1 MPKSVRYRAEHTRT
15 FTGCRS
21 CRVRHAKCDEGKP
34 ECNACIRL
42 GVTCGGYTPSLS
54 WIADGDATGRLEPR
68 DPETS
73 DYRYPLFSGTLGSKS
88 AGSILADL
96 DSASKRSDTNTDFSV
111 AQGPFGV
118 FRMDESDMTSVAS
131 RSSSSGSTHHT
142 ASDTDDKGTEESIGL
157 PGDLIEFNWSPP
169 HQDIDFQS
177 FLDNM
182 DLSMGQDDVLS
193 STEAFTGSISDLLAD
208 IPTDLEAISD
218 FYLAEEEA
226 VPEKDMYTL
235 RSDTNVT
242 NQVAVGDTV
251 PSPPLSINL
260 DARSD
265 MPEQAQ
271 ALLRYYKTHIESA
284 PTCIQSSRWKSPW
297 KLLFLP
303 CAFETF
309 AELSLLGGTSHTRSA
324 ILCALL
330 SHSAF
335 QLHKSDSNSQSDY
348 WHNLGVKHRDRAQKH
363 LRNAVETEASDSEQ
377 TKYKELLMAFIAMA
391 MISIYQ
397 GNRTARIFL
406 LDAERL
412 IRVRGLAEENPELI
426 RVLHHVY
433 TYLRV
438 IAEGRYAL
446 DDGSVDSEQAEAF
459 PQVPESGS
467 FRISEDLLNIGLDPG
482 VQKNSKVGY
491 GDIHLQVQG
500 RWKETLHSRIHGIP
514 ESLMT
519 LLSQT
524 ISLANEKNRLETRA
538 RCDPKLAAD
547 LKHHIKTLE
556 ERIWTWSSS
565 SEVSMI
571 LTGDVSFCTKG
582 PNLVCHPRNQAM
594 ISAIHRA
601 LIISFYRQVHDVSA
615 MILQDVVR
623 QALEQLES
631 CINEMINSD
640 DFALSLAW
648 AAFICAREV
657 ISLDLQD
664 RARHIISITD
674 SRGVYFTSSPAME
687 VISSPWAKRQAIG
700 GIDLGGSVQA
710 SDISL

>member
-1 MPKSVRYRAEHTRT
+1 
-15 FTGCRS
+15 
-21 CRVRHAKCDEGKP
+21 
-34 ECNACIRL
+34 
-42 GVTCGGYTPSLS
+42 
-54 WIADGDATGRLEPR
+54 GDATGRLEPR

-73 DYRYPLFSGTLGSKS
+73 DYRYPLFSDAERRAMCARLSRSLGSKS
-88 AGSILADL
+88 TGSILADL
-96 DSASKRSDTNTDFSV
+96 DSASKRSDTNCDFSV
-111 AQGPFGV
+111 AEGPFGV

-142 ASDTDDKGTEESIGL
+142 ASDIDDKGTEESIGL

-169 HQDIDFQS
+169 DQDIDFQS

-218 FYLAEEEA
+218 FCLAEEGA
-226 VPEKDMYTL
+226 VPEKDMPTL

-335 QLHKSDSNSQSDY
+335 QLHKSDSHSQSDY

-363 LRNAVETEASDSEQ
+363 LRSAVETEASDSEQ

-438 IAEGRYAL
+438 IAEGIYAL
-446 DDGSVDSEQAEAF
+446 DDGSIDSEQAEAF
-459 PQVPESGS
+459 SHVPESGS

-482 VQKNSKVGY
+482 VEKNSKVGY

-524 ISLANEKNRLETRA
+524 ISLANEKKRLETRA

-601 LIISFYRQVHDVSA
+601 LIIYFYRQVHDVSA

-631 CINEMINSD
+631 CISEMINSD

-648 AAFICAREV
+648 AAFICAREA
-657 ISLDLQD
+657 ISPDLQD

-674 SRGVYFTSSPAME
+674 SRGVYFTSRPAME
-687 VISSPWAKRQAIG
+687 VISSLWAKRQAIG

-710 SDISL
+710 SDIPCSV